1 MSQGG
6 SVATGTPGKVRKPLN
21 VLLLM
26 MVTLGIYG
34 LFWYYNTFEELKRY
48 RSQGVGGVL
57 GLILSIFCG
66 IIVIFLLPAEVA
78 GLYEGAGREA
88 PVSAPTGLW
97 VLLPFVGGIVWL
109 FKVQGRLNDFWTSVG
124 A

>member
-6 SVATGTPGKVRKPLN
+6 TVAAGTPGKVRKPLN

-26 MVTLGIYG
+26 IVTLGIYA
-34 LFWYYNTFEELKRY
+34 LVWYYKTFDELKRS
-48 RSQGVGGVL
+48 RGEGLGGVL
-57 GLILSIFCG
+57 GLVLALFCS

-88 PVSAPTGLW
+88 PISALTGLW
-97 VLLPFVGGIVWL
+97 VLLPIVGGIVWL